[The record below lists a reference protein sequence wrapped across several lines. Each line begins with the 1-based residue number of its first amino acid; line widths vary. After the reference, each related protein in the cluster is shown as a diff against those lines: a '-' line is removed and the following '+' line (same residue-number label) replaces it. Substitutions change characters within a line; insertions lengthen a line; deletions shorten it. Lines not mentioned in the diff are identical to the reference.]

1 MDILLVVVAQSGS
14 CCWLCQ
20 PCRFLEPG
28 NWPTTTGG
36 KESRLNPIDP
46 RCSVLSNTFRLF
58 FSFFVCLP
66 PFFPPSPVFFFVFLA
81 EWSSVLVNGAECGR
95 RPLPRSAHSK
105 WNYAWGYPDAVCPSS
120 CQTSRP
126 PTTHESVGTAPAN
139 KSNAETLR
147 FVLKTRQP
155 IH

>member
-1 MDILLVVVAQSGS
+1 MLVVVAQSGS

-66 PFFPPSPVFFFVFLA
+66 PFFPPSPVFFFLFSWRSGAAFSLMGQSAAAGRFLDPPIQN
-81 EWSSVLVNGAECGR
+81 EIMLEDIRTRFVRLRVKHLDHR
-95 RPLPRSAHSK
+95 QL
-105 WNYAWGYPDAVCPSS
+105 
-120 CQTSRP
+120 TSRWERHLQINQ
-126 PTTHESVGTAPAN
+126 TQKHYVSC
-139 KSNAETLR
+139 
-147 FVLKTRQP
+147 
-155 IH
+155 